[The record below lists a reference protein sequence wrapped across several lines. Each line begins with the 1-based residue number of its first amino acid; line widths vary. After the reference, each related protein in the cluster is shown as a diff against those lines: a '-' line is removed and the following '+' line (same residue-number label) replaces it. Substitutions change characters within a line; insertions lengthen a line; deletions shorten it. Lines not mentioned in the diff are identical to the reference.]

1 MLTHMRTTIEINDD
15 LMTRAKECARREK
28 ITLRAVIED
37 ALRAALSERRK
48 PKKKF
53 KLKDCSVKGTGLQ
66 PGIDLSNWEQIRDII
81 YEGRGA

>member
-15 LMTRAKECARREK
+15 LMTRAKECARRERT
-28 ITLRAVIED
+28 TLRAVIED

-53 KLKDCSVKGTGLQ
+53 RLKDGSFKGDGFA
-66 PGIDLSNWEQIRDII
+66 PGVDPTNWEQIRDII
-81 YEGRGA
+81 YEGRGS